1 MPDEVETYGLGAVE
15 PLITNTTR
23 RSTMRITN
31 KMMTN
36 NMLHNINTNKTNM
49 TNLENK
55 YASGMAIQKPSDD
68 PIIAVRALKLRTN
81 LSELNQYYEKNIP
94 DAMSWMDVTESALR
108 NTSEIITQIH
118 TYCDQGAN
126 DTLTVD
132 ERNSIAQNLIEL
144 KNHIYNEG
152 NSNYAGR
159 YVFTGYKTSTPLIF
173 ESKEENTEYTITE
186 DIDPSEIEISKRVV
200 DSLSTELDLGNYM
213 AADTSLDPEKSTVY
227 RLRLSYN
234 NLKSLEDIKED
245 NGTEWAEHIS
255 LKIPTLNEKGEY
267 VLNDAGERQYDE
279 EIDASG
285 MTVKKSTDTDA
296 YKPGDGEIIFLEDT
310 GEIIL
315 GKDKYDEWRNS
326 KFEVTYEK
334 NTFEKNDLR
343 PEHYFKCTT
352 KDLTIT
358 DLAER
363 DEKAINYT
371 VQEQDITYEI
381 NFNQRLAINV
391 QGRDAFKHSLGRAID
406 DIVKS
411 LEEADAVKKQIT
423 QVDKLLSD
431 PTITDAQKTQL
442 EDIKKIL
449 KEELQLKE
457 SVSRETFSRG
467 LTAMDNEENTVN
479 AATSDIGTRYK
490 RLELTQDRLSTQQ
503 VEFTDLLSQNED
515 ADLVDTIVNYNAANT
530 VYNASLQAAGKVVKN
545 TLLDFL

>member
-1 MPDEVETYGLGAVE
+1 
-15 PLITNTTR
+15 
-23 RSTMRITN
+23 
-31 KMMTN
+31 MTN

-132 ERNSIAQNLIEL
+132 ERASIAQNLIEL

-213 AADTSLDPEKSTVY
+213 AADTTLDPEKSTVY

-234 NLKSLEDIKED
+234 NIKD
-245 NGTEWAEHIS
+245 GGNFS
-255 LKIPTLNEKGEY
+255 LKIPKLDSKGNYELDP
-267 VLNDAGERQYDE
+267 VTGERQYDE

-296 YKPGDGEIIFLEDT
+296 YKPADDEIILLEDT

-315 GKDKYDEWRNS
+315 GKNKYDEWRNS

-411 LEEADAVKKQIT
+411 LEEADAVKKQIS